1 MKGIIVRAGII
12 VLGTAAYLVIGIA
25 IAGAG

>member
-12 VLGTAAYLVIGIA
+12 VLGTAAYLGIAIA

>member
-12 VLGTAAYLVIGIA
+12 VLGTAAYLGIGIA

>member
-12 VLGTAAYLVIGIA
+12 VLGTAAYLLIGIA